1 MLGLGVKKILGVD
14 QIKKI
19 FSEMSTS
26 ERFKNL
32 DSKLEKKVKMF
43 DKIQNLQLNPF
54 DIFVRRKLLSPYTH
68 VEFLQYLELLM

>member
-14 QIKKI
+14 QIKKN

-54 DIFVRRKLLSPYTH
+54 DIFVRRRHPKASLPIHSR
-68 VEFLQYLELLM
+68 